1 VGGAPLRLFLGTDTP
16 TGAVVARTVEDL
28 RNHRFE
34 LEAQGDVIPAQGGEF
49 LLGTDPGD
57 ERAVALDPGR
67 SGTSHGEYALV
78 VRTVA
83 NRLVPGTVAPGLH
96 FLQIQMLIKMA
107 KPQGKPAAGKQQAFS
122 QFEWVT
128 VLSAPVRFNVDC
140 SDGLGRLVSVTEP
153 NGVVTTY
160 GYDLLNNLAS
170 VDSAG
175 QATIACPNGGGNH
188 MRCFS
193 YSTLSRQTAS
203 ANPEGGSIA
212 YGYDRNGNMTS
223 QTQSGGAT
231 VTSTYDHL
239 NRLLSKSYAVNS
251 PFIAT
256 PSACYTYDGDFKGA
270 LSTAGTLAQGS
281 TCASPSYLAGTGY
294 THDGFGR
301 IATSTQNSSG
311 TPRVFSYGYSLTD
324 QLTSPTYPS
333 GRQVMYGLDKFTHEI
348 TVP

>member
-1 VGGAPLRLFLGTDTP
+1 
-16 TGAVVARTVEDL
+16 
-28 RNHRFE
+28 
-34 LEAQGDVIPAQGGEF
+34 
-49 LLGTDPGD
+49 
-57 ERAVALDPGR
+57 
-67 SGTSHGEYALV
+67 
-78 VRTVA
+78 
-83 NRLVPGTVAPGLH
+83 
-96 FLQIQMLIKMA
+96 
-107 KPQGKPAAGKQQAFS
+107 
-122 QFEWVT
+122 
-128 VLSAPVRFNVDC
+128 
-140 SDGLGRLVSVTEP
+140 VTEP

-281 TCASPSYLAGTGY
+281 TCASP
-294 THDGFGR
+294 
-301 IATSTQNSSG
+301 ATSPAPGTLTTGSG
-311 TPRVFSYGYSLTD
+311 ASPPARRTAAGLRVCLATAI
-324 QLTSPTYPS
+324 
-333 GRQVMYGLDKFTHEI
+333 R
-348 TVP
+348 